1 MSNRVGPVVVH
12 HVVRGGN
19 FPSWCALFIS
29 FEKGE
34 CDIWWRA
41 FHTVSCP
48 LLSLYGCLA
57 IEGDSDQLP
66 LDPLSE
72 LLPSLFLPSE
82 LSSSSVSSSDAL
94 KLSDDRNLSGL
105 LLVFGLLECC
115 DFLEFLFFFKF
126 FFNSR
131 TCCFSA
137 SKVSMFFSSLVRS
150 LDELLFFNSTILA
163 SWFVLE
169 RLWCRWDGS
178 SFCSFLISDLT
189 IILQSAFSEGVPS
202 GHLLSL
208 LDDRSVFGRGFSPFR
223 ITIGSFLRPEY
234 TITFSI

>member
-19 FPSWCALFIS
+19 FPGWCALFIS

-48 LLSLYGCLA
+48 LLSLYGCFV

-66 LDPLSE
+66 LDPLPE
-72 LLPSLFLPSE
+72 LLPPLFLPSK
-82 LSSSSVSSSDAL
+82 LSSSSVSSTDAL
-94 KLSDDRNLSGL
+94 ELSDDRDLSGL

-115 DFLEFLFFFKF
+115 DLLEFLFFFNF

-131 TCCFSA
+131 TYYFSA
-137 SKVSMFFSSLVRS
+137 STLSMFFSSLVRS
-150 LDELLFFNSTILA
+150 LDELLFFGSTILA

-169 RLWCRWDGS
+169 RLRYRWDGS
-178 SFCSFLISDLT
+178 GFRLFLISNLT

-202 GHLLSL
+202 SHLLSL
-208 LDDRSVFGRGFSPFR
+208 LEDRSVSGRRFSPSG
-223 ITIGSFLRPEY
+223 ITIGSFP
-234 TITFSI
+234 